1 MKAQSI
7 IQASHVTKTFTEP
20 VEFKVLNDISL
31 DVERGEFV
39 VLVGPSGSGKTT
51 LMYTLST
58 LDTVYDGS
66 ITIDGVDIKSLTKNA
81 LADFRNSMIGF
92 VFQFHYLLPDFTV
105 LQNVMLPA
113 QRKGGLTPDEMEDRA
128 MKTLALL
135 GVADQAMKRSSK
147 LSGGQQQRVAIA
159 RALINEPKIIFA
171 DEPTGNLDTKN
182 TSMVL
187 DILNDLKT
195 EYHQTILMVTHDVE
209 FARRADRIISIRDGR
224 IVDTEEHYSQLPAVR
239 P

>member
-1 MKAQSI
+1 MSLPI
-7 IQASHVTKTFTEP
+7 ITASHVTKTFTEP

-31 DVERGEFV
+31 SVDAGEFV

-58 LDTVYDGS
+58 LDTEYDGTIS
-66 ITIDGVDIKSLTKNA
+66 IDGVDIRSLDKNA
-81 LADFRNSMIGF
+81 LADFRNTMIGF

-113 QRKGGLTPDEMEDRA
+113 QRRGILSSEEMEDRA
-128 MKTLALL
+128 IKTLGML
-135 GVADQAMKRSSK
+135 GVADQAMKKSSK

-159 RALINEPKIIFA
+159 RALINEPKIIFG

-182 TSMVL
+182 TAMVL
-187 DILNDLKT
+187 DILNELKT
-195 EYHQTILMVTHDVE
+195 EFNQTILMVTHDVQ
-209 FARRADRIISIRDGR
+209 FARRADRIVSIRDGR
-224 IVDTEEHYSQLPAVR
+224 IVPNDEHYLPSSF
-239 P
+239 

>member
-1 MKAQSI
+1 MMSSPI
-7 IQASHVTKTFTEP
+7 IIASHVTKTFTEP

-31 DVERGEFV
+31 SVDAGEFV

-58 LDTVYDGS
+58 LDTEYEGTIS
-66 ITIDGVDIKSLTKNA
+66 IDGVDIRSLDKNA
-81 LADFRNSMIGF
+81 LADFRNTMIGF

-113 QRKGGLTPDEMEDRA
+113 QRRGVLSPEEMEDRA
-128 MKTLALL
+128 MKMLGML
-135 GVADQAMKRSSK
+135 GVADQAMKKSSK

-159 RALINEPKIIFA
+159 RALINEPKIIFG

-182 TSMVL
+182 TAMVL
-187 DILNDLKT
+187 DILNELKT
-195 EYHQTILMVTHDVE
+195 EFNQTILMVTHDVQ
-209 FARRADRIISIRDGR
+209 FARRADRIVSIRDGR
-224 IVDTEEHYSQLPAVR
+224 IVPNDEHYLPSSI
-239 P
+239 

>member
-1 MKAQSI
+1 MRVPI
-7 IQASHVTKTFTEP
+7 ITATNVTKTFTEP

-31 DVERGEFV
+31 TVDTGEFV

-58 LDTVYDGS
+58 LDTDYDGTIS
-66 ITIDGVDIKSLTKNA
+66 IDGVDIRGLDKDA

-113 QRKGGLTPDEMEDRA
+113 QRRGVLTMEEMEERA
-128 MKTLALL
+128 MKTLAML
-135 GVADQAMKRSSK
+135 GVADQATKKSSK

-159 RALINEPKIIFA
+159 RALINEPKIIFG

-182 TSMVL
+182 TALVL
-187 DILNDLKT
+187 DILNELKS
-195 EYHQTILMVTHDVE
+195 EFNQTILMVTHDVE
-209 FARRADRIISIRDGR
+209 FARRADRIVSIRDGR
-224 IVDTEEHYSQLPAVR
+224 IVANDEHYSQSST
-239 P
+239 

>member
-1 MKAQSI
+1 MNQPAI

-31 DVERGEFV
+31 DVKRGEFV

-58 LDTVYDGS
+58 LDTIYDGT
-66 ITIDGVDIKSLTKNA
+66 IAIDGVDIKSLTKNA

-113 QRKGGLTPDEMEDRA
+113 QRKGGLTQDEMEDRA

-135 GVADQAMKRSSK
+135 GVADQAMKRSGK

-159 RALINEPKIIFA
+159 RALINDPKIIFG

-209 FARRADRIISIRDGR
+209 FAKRADRIISIRDGR
-224 IVDTEEHYSQLPAVR
+224 IVDTEEHYSQSPAVR

>member
-1 MKAQSI
+1 MMSSPI
-7 IQASHVTKTFTEP
+7 IIASHVTKTFTEP

-31 DVERGEFV
+31 SVDAGEFV

-58 LDTVYDGS
+58 LDTEYEGTIS
-66 ITIDGVDIKSLTKNA
+66 IDGVDIRSLDKNA
-81 LADFRNSMIGF
+81 LADFRNTMIGF

-113 QRKGGLTPDEMEDRA
+113 QRRGVLSPEEMEDRA
-128 MKTLALL
+128 MKTLGML
-135 GVADQAMKRSSK
+135 GVADQAMKKSSK

-159 RALINEPKIIFA
+159 RALINEPKIIFG

-182 TSMVL
+182 TAMVL
-187 DILNDLKT
+187 DILNELKT
-195 EYHQTILMVTHDVE
+195 EFNQTILMVTHDVQ
-209 FARRADRIISIRDGR
+209 FARRADRIVSIRDGR
-224 IVDTEEHYSQLPAVR
+224 IVPNDEHYLPSSI
-239 P
+239 

>member
-1 MKAQSI
+1 MTPQPI
-7 IQASHVTKTFTEP
+7 ISASHVTKIFTEP

-31 DVERGEFV
+31 DVNRGEFV

-51 LMYTLST
+51 LMYALST
-58 LDTVYDGS
+58 LDTVYDGT
-66 ITIDGVDIKSLTKNA
+66 ITIDGVDIRTLNKNA

-113 QRKGGLTPDEMEDRA
+113 QRRGLLSKEEMEDRA

-135 GVADQAMKRSSK
+135 GVADQATKRSSK

-159 RALINEPKIIFA
+159 RALINEPKIIFG

-182 TSMVL
+182 TSLVL
-187 DILNDLKT
+187 DILNELKH
-195 EYHQTILMVTHDVE
+195 EFQQTILMVTHDVE
-209 FARRADRIISIRDGR
+209 FAKRADRIISIRDGR
-224 IVDTEEHYSQLPAVR
+224 IVNDNEHFSPIHSH
-239 P
+239 